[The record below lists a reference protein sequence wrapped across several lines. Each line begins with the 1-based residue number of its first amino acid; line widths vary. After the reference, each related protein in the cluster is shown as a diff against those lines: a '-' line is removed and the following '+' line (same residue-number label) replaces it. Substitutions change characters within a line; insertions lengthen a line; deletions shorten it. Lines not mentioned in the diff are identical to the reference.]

1 MSSNLTRITI
11 HPMSNKYIEVISKY
25 ISNKRLQHCIRV
37 SETAVRLA
45 KIHGANTSLVQKAGL
60 LHDIAKNQTP
70 SSMLAI
76 GIDVSEFDDCWEQY
90 PSVWHALVGPQLI
103 RYEFQDEPD
112 EIDAMV
118 RYHTTG
124 YPDMNLE
131 TAIIFI
137 ADFIEPERS
146 HARRLEIANIAEKNV
161 NEAVAWITFES
172 IQKLKAKKVAIHPYT
187 QECWESYC
195 KYGVNGE
202 KWHTNEDTED
212 SR

>member
-11 HPMSNKYIEVISKY
+11 HPMLNKYIEVISKY

-37 SETAVRLA
+37 SQAAIQLA
-45 KIHGANTSLVQKAGL
+45 EIHGANTMLVQKAGL

-70 SSMLAI
+70 ESMLQI
-76 GIDVSEFDDCWEQY
+76 GIDVSEFDECWGQY
-90 PSVWHALVGPQLI
+90 PRVWHALVGPQLI
-103 RYEFQDEPD
+103 HYEFQDEPD

-124 YPDMNLE
+124 YPYMNLE

-137 ADFIEPERS
+137 ADFIEPKRS

-161 NEAVAWITFES
+161 NEAVAWITYES
-172 IQKLKAKKVAIHPYT
+172 IQKLIAKKVAIHPYT

-195 KYGVNGE
+195 KYGVIGE

-212 SR
+212 SL